1 MYKLSDISR
10 FVPIY
15 QEYFDA
21 VKPIAVIYL
30 RKYIMIDVNVDKNA
44 TVSNQY
50 IFARFNV
57 LVSIANDII
66 TANHAKAI
74 YQTVL
79 TKNTHKRAKIAAQM
93 ALVE

>member
-1 MYKLSDISR
+1 
-10 FVPIY
+10 
-15 QEYFDA
+15 
-21 VKPIAVIYL
+21 
-30 RKYIMIDVNVDKNA
+30 MIDVNVDKNA

-66 TANHAKAI
+66 TPKQAKAI

-79 TKNTHKRAKIAAQM
+79 TKNTHKIAIIPPQM